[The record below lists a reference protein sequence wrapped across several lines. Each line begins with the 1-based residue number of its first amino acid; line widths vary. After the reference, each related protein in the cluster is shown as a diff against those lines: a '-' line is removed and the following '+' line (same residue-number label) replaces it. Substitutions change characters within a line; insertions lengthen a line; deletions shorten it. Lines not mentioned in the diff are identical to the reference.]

1 VFVALLWLVP
11 DRRIERVL
19 VKREET
25 QADLVKS
32 DFLSRIHATR
42 PPPLPDDFASIIY
55 NDRPGK
61 HNMCPFGETN
71 MPQVSQPTEENQNY
85 GRSIPEIQPK
95 EVHTETVQGQQRRPE
110 EKTGRRRQTGRR
122 Q

>member
-1 VFVALLWLVP
+1 MSPWIAERPVCVRRPPVA
-11 DRRIERVL
+11 R
-19 VKREET
+19 
-25 QADLVKS
+25 
-32 DFLSRIHATR
+32 SRPPHRARAGEAGETR